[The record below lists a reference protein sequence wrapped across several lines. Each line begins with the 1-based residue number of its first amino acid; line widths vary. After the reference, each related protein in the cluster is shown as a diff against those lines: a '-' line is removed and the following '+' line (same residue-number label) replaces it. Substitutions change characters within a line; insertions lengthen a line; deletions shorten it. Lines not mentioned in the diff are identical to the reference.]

1 MTSKPIA
8 APLAGLIL
16 SASLA
21 LSGCVSLDPKYS
33 RPAAPVP
40 AAWPSG
46 AAYAPTEQAGPPAA
60 DIGWRDFFT
69 DPKLR
74 AVIELATAQNRDLR
88 VALINIQA
96 ARAQYVIQRAARLPT
111 IDAQG
116 AGTIEQVPA
125 ASFGAPS
132 SAEER
137 IHVYSAGL
145 GVSDYELD
153 LWGRVKSL
161 SKASFEQYLATA
173 EAARASRISIVAET
187 ADAYLTLAADSE
199 RLALAKDALGRDQES
214 LDITQA
220 RFKDGIASELDVR
233 QAETAVEQARAA
245 VAADTTLGAQDVNA
259 LNLVVGATVP
269 AELLPDN
276 LSRLA
281 PTLPDVPAG
290 LSSTVLLRRPD
301 VLEAEHQLRGDNA
314 NIGAARAAF
323 FPTIEL
329 TAQGGTT
336 AVSLSSLFQPGTSS
350 FAFTPTVTLPIFDTG
365 ANHAKL
371 NYAKAERDAAVA
383 QYEKAIQSA
392 FSDVANALAQRG
404 TAGELVSANEDLTR
418 SSQAAYDLA
427 KARYEKGVEAYLDTL
442 TAEIAL
448 FNAEQSLVSAR
459 LTRVTN
465 IVALYRALGGGVT
478 ASSVP
483 EKTKSDVHHGMD
495 QGYGNP

>member
-1 MTSKPIA
+1 MRSKPLFA
-8 APLAGLIL
+8 ALLAGL
-16 SASLA
+16 SGLA
-21 LSGCVSLDPKYS
+21 LSGCLNLEPKYN

-46 AAYAPTEQAGPPAA
+46 ESYKPTEQGPAPTA

-88 VALINIQA
+88 VALIDIQA

-111 IDAQG
+111 ISGQATG
-116 AGTIEQVPA
+116 EIEQEPA
-125 ASFGAPS
+125 AVFGVPS
-132 SAEER
+132 NADER
-137 IHVYSAGL
+137 IHVYSVGL
-145 GVSDYELD
+145 GVSNYELD

-161 SKASFEQYLATA
+161 TKASFEQYLSTA

-187 ADAYLTLAADSE
+187 ADAYLTLAADTE
-199 RLALAKDALGRDQES
+199 RLALAKNALGRDQES

-220 RFKDGIASELDVR
+220 RFKNGIASELDVR

-245 VAADTTLGAQDVNA
+245 VATDTTQGAQDVNA

-269 AELLPDN
+269 AELLPDG
-276 LSRLA
+276 LSGLA

-290 LSSTVLLRRPD
+290 LNSTVLLQRPD
-301 VLEAEHQLRGDNA
+301 VLQAEHQLRSYNA
-314 NIGAARAAF
+314 DIGAARAAF

-329 TAQGGTT
+329 TGNGGTT
-336 AVSLSSLFQPGTSS
+336 AAALSSLFQPGTSS
-350 FAFTPTVTLPIFDTG
+350 FALTPTITLPIFDAG
-365 ANHAKL
+365 ANRARL
-371 NYAKAERDAAVA
+371 TYAKAERDAAIA

-404 TAGELVSANEDLTR
+404 TADELVSAQADLTT

-442 TAEIAL
+442 TAEITL

-459 LTRVTN
+459 LTRATN

-478 ASSVP
+478 ASSIP
-483 EKTKSDVHHGMD
+483 EKTKSEIHHSVD
-495 QGYGNP
+495 QRY